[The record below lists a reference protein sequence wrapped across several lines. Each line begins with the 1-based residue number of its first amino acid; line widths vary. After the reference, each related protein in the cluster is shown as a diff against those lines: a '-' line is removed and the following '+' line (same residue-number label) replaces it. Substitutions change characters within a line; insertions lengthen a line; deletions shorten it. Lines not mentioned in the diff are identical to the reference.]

1 MKKEIAAMLDW
12 FCLVLGL
19 ALLVLVIL
27 SDVGILFASERN
39 YLTLYIAEALLIGS
53 TVMRIIRRKTEV
65 VEEVEEEE

>member
-39 YLTLYIAEALLIGS
+39 YFTLYIAEALLIGS
-53 TVMRIIRRKTEV
+53 TVMRIIRRKREV

>member
-53 TVMRIIRRKTEV
+53 TVMRIIRRKREV